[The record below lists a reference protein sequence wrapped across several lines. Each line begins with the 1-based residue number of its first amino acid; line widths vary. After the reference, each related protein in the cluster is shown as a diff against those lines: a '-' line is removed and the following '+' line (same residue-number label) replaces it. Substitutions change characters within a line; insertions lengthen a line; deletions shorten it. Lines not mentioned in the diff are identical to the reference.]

1 MRINERKD
9 EIIRILSNADYVT
22 VDEFSRQ
29 LGVSKVTIRSD
40 LSELEQRGLLF
51 RTHGG
56 AMIPEHNSSVRV
68 ISDTLKEY
76 AAEKHRIAKAASEL
90 IESGSTV
97 IIDSGSTTV
106 NMVNYLSEKNIT
118 MVTNSL
124 LAVDVAKQDP
134 TIEVIML
141 GGSLRRYSMGFI
153 GPMSTLAVSQIH
165 ADIMFLGS
173 SGYTN
178 DSIYCTNLIEGEIKK
193 EMMKVSDKVVFLA
206 DSSKYGKKAF
216 SSLSIWDDIDVFVT
230 DYIEP
235 SLKDR
240 LSNRGVEVIVA
251 GGEEK

>member
-1 MRINERKD
+1 MKINERKD

-56 AMIPEHNSSVRV
+56 AMIPEHGNVRV
-68 ISDTLKEY
+68 ISNTLKEF
-76 AAEKHRIAKAASEL
+76 AAEKKRIAKAASSL
-90 IESGSTV
+90 IENGSTV

-106 NMVNYLSEKNIT
+106 NMVNYLSGKEIT

-134 TIEVIML
+134 SIEVIML
-141 GGSLRRYSMGFI
+141 GGSLRRSSMGFI
-153 GPMSTLAVSQIH
+153 GPMSNLAVSQIH
-165 ADIMFLGS
+165 ADVMFLGS

-178 DSIYCTNLIEGEIKK
+178 DCIYCTNLVEGEIKK

-216 SSLSIWDDIDVFVT
+216 SSHSIWDDIDVFVT
-230 DYIEP
+230 DSIEP
-235 SLKDR
+235 SLRDR
-240 LSNRGVEVIVA
+240 LNNRGVEIIIAA
-251 GGEEK
+251 GDTE

>member
-1 MRINERKD
+1 MKINERKD

-40 LSELEQRGLLF
+40 LTELEQRGLLF

-56 AMIPEHNSSVRV
+56 AMIPEHNANVRV
-68 ISDTLKEY
+68 ISNTLKEY
-76 AAEKHRIAKAASEL
+76 ATEKRLIAKAASSL
-90 IESGSTV
+90 IENGQTV

-106 NMVNYLSEKNIT
+106 NMVGYLSEKDIT

-134 TIEVIML
+134 SIEVIML
-141 GGSLRRYSMGFI
+141 GGSLRRNSMGFI
-153 GPMSTLAVSQIH
+153 GPMSTLVVSQIH
-165 ADIMFLGS
+165 ADVMFLGS

-178 DSIYCTNLIEGEIKK
+178 DCIYCTNLIEAEIKK

-230 DYIEP
+230 DKIEP
-235 SLKDR
+235 SLRNR
-240 LSNRGVEVIVA
+240 LTNRGVEVLVA
-251 GGEEK
+251 SEAKE

>member
-1 MRINERKD
+1 MKINERKD

-56 AMIPEHNSSVRV
+56 AMIPEHGNVRV
-68 ISDTLKEY
+68 ISNTLKEF
-76 AAEKHRIAKAASEL
+76 AAEKQLIAKAASSL
-90 IESGSTV
+90 IENGSTV

-106 NMVNYLSEKNIT
+106 NMVNYLSGKDIT

-134 TIEVIML
+134 SIEVIML
-141 GGSLRRYSMGFI
+141 GGSLRRSSMGFI
-153 GPMSTLAVSQIH
+153 GPMSNLAVSQIH
-165 ADIMFLGS
+165 ADIMFMGS

-178 DSIYCTNLIEGEIKK
+178 DCIYCTNLVEGEIKK

-216 SSLSIWDDIDVFVT
+216 SSHSIWDDIDVFVT
-230 DYIEP
+230 DHIEP
-235 SLKDR
+235 SLRDR

-251 GGEEK
+251 AGETE

>member
-1 MRINERKD
+1 MKINERKD

-56 AMIPEHNSSVRV
+56 AMIPEHGNVRV
-68 ISDTLKEY
+68 ISNTLKEF
-76 AAEKHRIAKAASEL
+76 ADEKKRIAKAASALVEN
-90 IESGSTV
+90 GSTV

-106 NMVNYLSEKNIT
+106 NMVSFLSGKEIT

-134 TIEVIML
+134 SIEVIML
-141 GGSLRRYSMGFI
+141 GGSLRRSSMGFI
-153 GPMSTLAVSQIH
+153 GPMSNLAVSQIH
-165 ADIMFLGS
+165 ADVMFLGS

-178 DSIYCTNLIEGEIKK
+178 DCIYCTNLVEGEIKK

-216 SSLSIWDDIDVFVT
+216 SSHSIWDDIDVFVT
-230 DYIEP
+230 DSIEP
-235 SLKDR
+235 SLRDR
-240 LSNRGVEVIVA
+240 LNNRGVEIIVA
-251 GGEEK
+251 AGDTE

>member
-1 MRINERKD
+1 MKINERKD

-56 AMIPEHNSSVRV
+56 AMIPEHGNIRAVSN
-68 ISDTLKEY
+68 TLKEF
-76 AAEKHRIAKAASEL
+76 AAEKKLIAKAASSL
-90 IESGSTV
+90 IENGLTV

-106 NMVNYLSEKNIT
+106 NMVSYLSEKDIT

-124 LAVDVAKQDP
+124 LAIDAARQDP
-134 TIEVIML
+134 SIEVIML

-165 ADIMFLGS
+165 ADIMFLGGC
-173 SGYTN
+173 GYTN
-178 DSIYCTNLIEGEIKK
+178 DSIYCTNLIEAEIKK

-235 SLKDR
+235 SLRDR
-240 LSNRGVEVIVA
+240 LSNRGVEVIIA
-251 GGEEK
+251 GGEVR

>member
-68 ISDTLKEY
+68 ISDTLKEFS
-76 AAEKHRIAKAASEL
+76 AEKHRIAKAASDL

-97 IIDSGSTTV
+97 IIDSGSTTL
-106 NMVNYLSEKNIT
+106 NMVKYLSGKNIT

-124 LAVDVAKQDP
+124 LAVDVAKQDSS
-134 TIEVIML
+134 IEVIML

-235 SLKDR
+235 NLRDR